1 MHFWVLT
8 IIIIILS
15 LNILVDASVGIS
27 EPRKSS
33 KVFKNKIKNN
43 WSVDCID
50 LVVWQYHRILWA
62 VPLCGV
68 DLVLLDLRL
77 IGKEG

>member
-33 KVFKNKIKNN
+33 KVFKNQNNNRIVDWQRKI
-43 WSVDCID
+43 D
-50 LVVWQYHRILWA
+50 R
-62 VPLCGV
+62 
-68 DLVLLDLRL
+68 
-77 IGKEG
+77 